1 MPVKSAG
8 SRTATPLAA
17 GLASGLGASLTLYP
31 FDFVRGGV
39 LSQSSLRHRLMSSCS
54 AVPYAGALFGI
65 YFTLRDPHSTKSQFG
80 WALGAAAGAALAE
93 APLDH
98 AKQAMFS
105 SKKIMIAANLLYV
118 PFAAL

>member
-1 MPVKSAG
+1 
-8 SRTATPLAA
+8 
-17 GLASGLGASLTLYP
+17 
-31 FDFVRGGV
+31 
-39 LSQSSLRHRLMSSCS
+39 MSSCS
-54 AVPYAGALFGI
+54 TVPYAGALFGI

-118 PFAAL
+118 PFAALMLVMYDKAVTNVIVKCLKD